1 VSTDE
6 VFVTGWPKPKG
17 YANGRV
23 GHGDALHIGGQIG
36 WDERGHFGDQGLV
49 PQFAKALDNVLA
61 VVRAGG
67 GTPSDIATMTVY
79 VTSIADYRTSRS
91 QLGPIWRERMGQ
103 HYPAMALV
111 AVTALVEPDAV
122 VEIEA
127 VAYISRHAGGQP

>member
-1 VSTDE
+1 MSSE
-6 VFVTGWPKPKG
+6 EIFVAGWPKPKG

-23 GHGDALHIGGQIG
+23 GRGNPLHIGGQIG
-36 WDERGHFGDQGLV
+36 WDEQGHFDQRGLV

-61 VVRAGG
+61 VVAAAGG
-67 GTPSDIATMTVY
+67 VPSDIAAMTVY
-79 VTSIADYRTSRS
+79 VTDIAAYRTSRK

-111 AVTALVEPDAV
+111 GVSALVEPDAI

-127 VAYISRHAGGQP
+127 VAYIGGES